1 MMGPFEMVVGI
12 VLIGTIGS
20 VAKARYGVRKDKW
33 GNETQIDR
41 NDPATR
47 AENDRLRHE
56 IGSLKERIQVLERV
70 ITDDESNAKR
80 LDREIEQLRDRNN
93 V

>member
-1 MMGPFEMVVGI
+1 MSIGPFEMVVGI
-12 VLIGTIGS
+12 VLIGTVGS
-20 VAKARYGVRKDKW
+20 IIKARYGIRKDQW
-33 GNETQIDR
+33 GNETVVSSPIDK
-41 NDPATR
+41 
-47 AENDRLRHE
+47 AENDRLRSE

-80 LDREIEQLRDRNN
+80 LDREIERLRDKNS